1 MEVKEAEALIFSLE
15 KHPGIVKVNRE
26 IFLPVLLDAKLSES
40 SSFHEDLPDTQQL
53 AEGLD
58 RYAYFS
64 LRRVLR
70 NRNAENYRLS
80 AWKNTFEAVMS
91 AFGAYSSDVLTRKI
105 RADGEIV
112 DMMARNEHPFSLLAK
127 CKTYDFG
134 NSEGRLFVVTR
145 PVLVI
150 PGVKDIDRILA
161 WEEDNTA
168 YEEEVRNFFPTNRR
182 IRREDYIK

>member
-1 MEVKEAEALIFSLE
+1 MDHRLAENLLDELA
-15 KHPGIVKVNRE
+15 KHPEIVRVDRDLFLGVLKVAE
-26 IFLPVLLDAKLSES
+26 IPES
-40 SSFHEDLPDTQQL
+40 SRFHEDLPDKQQL